1 MSIKKSI
8 GKNTLGGGK
17 GMEVRLHEYHRSTHN
32 LSYAWRSTMT
42 VGTLTPFLKLV
53 GLPGDTFEIDLDT
66 KVFTH
71 PTVGPLFGSY
81 KLQLDIFTCPMRLYM
96 APLHNNA
103 LNVGMGMSK
112 IKIPQIQINNGVMKS
127 KSDHIGSVN
136 PSNILRYLG
145 WEGMGIKQITN
156 KLSNALPLLSYID
169 IFKNYYANKQ
179 EENCYYIMGTMRD
192 LKATISLTYDSS
204 GAIEGGNVEIQTSLI
219 EDTVYLLFANH
230 QTLELTD
237 EVLFSRTIQDNYTI
251 FVPTGAIGV
260 NNGVAIKVEQGEDLG
275 IKSTPI
281 ESFDVLR
288 EYLLSQGY
296 NQVIFGSETG
306 TYQENEYIKDVIGKD
321 SNNVNNST
329 KPLGGLFLKTYQSDL
344 FSNWV
349 SSEWIEGDNGIN
361 AITAIDTSSGSF
373 TIDSLN
379 LAKKVYDMLNRIAVS
394 GGTYKDWIDT
404 VYTSG
409 YELHAETP
417 IYEGGMSE
425 EIEFQ
430 EIVSNSATA
439 DEPLG
444 TLAGR
449 GYNNK
454 ESRKGGT
461 LKIKIKEPS
470 YVMGIVSI
478 TPRVDYATGKDWDLH
493 ELKTMDDL
501 HKPALD
507 GIGFQDLLAYQIL
520 GQWGEESIGKQP
532 AWINYMTAVNRV
544 YGNFAIKN
552 NEMFMTL
559 TRLPDYENSGGNTK
573 WSSYIEPKLYNY
585 IFADNST
592 DAQNFW
598 VQIGCGITARRV
610 ISAKQIPNL

>member
-1 MSIKKSI
+1 MAITKSI

-17 GMEVRLHEYHRSTHN
+17 GMEVRLHEYHRSSHN

-42 VGTLTPFLKLV
+42 VGTLVPFMKLV
-53 GLPGDTFEIDLDT
+53 GLPGDTFEIQLDT
-66 KVFTH
+66 KVLTH
-71 PTVGPLFGSY
+71 PTIGPLFGSY
-81 KLQLDIFTCPMRLYM
+81 KLQMDIFTCPMRLYM

-103 LNVGMGMSK
+103 LNVGMDMSK
-112 IKIPQIQINNGVMKS
+112 IKIPQLSLLNALTK
-127 KSDHIGSVN
+127 KATDHIGSVN

-145 WEGMGIKQITN
+145 WEGKGTRQATN
-156 KLSNALPLLSYID
+156 PLCNALPLLSYID

-179 EENCYYIMGTMRD
+179 EENCYYIMGTMENVQG
-192 LKATISLTYDSS
+192 TISLTYDSS

-219 EDTVYLLFANH
+219 NDKVYVLFANH
-230 QTLELTD
+230 QTLELTN
-237 EVLFSRTIQDNYTI
+237 ETLFSRTIQDNYTI

-260 NNGVAIKVEQGEDLG
+260 NNGVAIKIEQGSDLA
-275 IKSTPI
+275 IKETPLT
-281 ESFDVLR
+281 SFDDLR
-288 EYLLSQGY
+288 EYLLGRGY
-296 NQVIFGSETG
+296 EQVIIGTESGQYKNIQYLADVTG
-306 TYQENEYIKDVIGKD
+306 RD
-321 SNNVNNST
+321 NNNNNNSI
-329 KPLGGLFLKTYQSDL
+329 KPLGGLFLKTYQSDI
-344 FSNWV
+344 FSNWIQT
-349 SSEWIEGDNGIN
+349 EWIDGENGIN
-361 AITAIDTSSGSF
+361 AITAIDTESGSF

-379 LAKKVYDMLNRIAVS
+379 LAKKVYDMLNRIAIS
-394 GGTYKDWIDT
+394 GGSYKDWIDT

-430 EIVSNSATA
+430 EVVSNSATK

-449 GYNNK
+449 GMNNK
-454 ESRKGGT
+454 GSRKGGT

-470 YVMGIVSI
+470 YIMGIVSI
-478 TPRVDYATGKDWDLH
+478 TPRVDYAYGIDWDIM

-507 GIGFQDLLAYQIL
+507 GIGYQDLLAEQIL
-520 GQWGEESIGKQP
+520 GQWTGAIGKQP
-532 AWINYMTAVNRV
+532 AWINYMTNYNRV

-552 NEMFMTL
+552 SEMFMTL
-559 TRLPDYENSGGNTK
+559 TRMPDYENNPGNPK
-573 WSSYIEPKLYNY
+573 WSSYIEPSLYNY
-585 IFADNST
+585 IFADTST

-598 VQIGCGITARRV
+598 VQIGCGVRARRV
-610 ISAKQIPNL
+610 MSAKQIPNL